1 MKCQDIQRDELQSV
15 AAQLKDGKG
24 SNTQMQ
30 TLLSQTEP
38 CFCDKKGVVWALQA
52 LGTAHI

>member
-1 MKCQDIQRDELQSV
+1 MKCQDIQIDELQS
-15 AAQLKDGKG
+15 AAG
-24 SNTQMQ
+24 SNTQVQ

-38 CFCDKKGVVWALQA
+38 CVCDKKGVVWALQA